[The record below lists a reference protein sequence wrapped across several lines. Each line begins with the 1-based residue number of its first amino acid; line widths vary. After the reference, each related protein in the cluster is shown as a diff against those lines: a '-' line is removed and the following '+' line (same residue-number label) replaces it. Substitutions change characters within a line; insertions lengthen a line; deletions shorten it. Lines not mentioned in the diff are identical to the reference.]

1 MSRKDY
7 ENGEKTYRSRIKICS
22 ACLLLVIFEES
33 WFRCSMWEVMP
44 TISYRW
50 LLSRNQEDR
59 FETKY
64 GTFIITNHWFS
75 NRLFPFRAR
84 KNSIRKNKHRQ
95 QRNVNETETSPLHWF
110 FRDRNSDIRRDE
122 DTIQNLDHTTTLLD
136 ITHAFCHRCAL
147 SCGSLTTDP
156 RTIRREIL
164 FPVAKS
170 INGLVR
176 SCYGWNLCIKRLML
190 TFTIMFTTQ
199 AAQSTEL
206 VKGDWGS
213 DRLCREGG
221 GFLAAISLLH
231 KCKELHRTPLW
242 ADSAK
247 SRKVLNEPWDWLLV
261 GELEK

>member
-22 ACLLLVIFEES
+22 ACLLVIFEES
-33 WFRCSMWEVMP
+33 WFRCSTWEIIP

-59 FETKY
+59 FKTKY

-95 QRNVNETETSPLHWF
+95 QRNVNETETSLLHWF
-110 FRDRNSDIRRDE
+110 FRDWNFDIRRDE
-122 DTIQNLDHTTTLLD
+122 DIQNLDHTITLLD
-136 ITHAFCHRCAL
+136 IIHAFCHRCAL

-164 FPVAKS
+164 FPVA
-170 INGLVR
+170 VD
-176 SCYGWNLCIKRLML
+176 KRTCSFLLRME
-190 TFTIMFTTQ
+190 FMYQ
-199 AAQSTEL
+199 AVDAHVYNYVHDTSRPIYRTRER
-206 VKGDWGS
+206 
-213 DRLCREGG
+213 RLR
-221 GFLAAISLLH
+221 FWPAL
-231 KCKELHRTPLW
+231 
-242 ADSAK
+242 
-247 SRKVLNEPWDWLLV
+247 
-261 GELEK
+261 